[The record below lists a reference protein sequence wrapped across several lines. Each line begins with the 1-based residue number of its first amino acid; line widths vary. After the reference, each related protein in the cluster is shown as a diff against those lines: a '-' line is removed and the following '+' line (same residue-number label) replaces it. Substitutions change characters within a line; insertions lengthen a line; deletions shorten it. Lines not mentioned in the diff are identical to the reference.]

1 MNFLIPFADVIWF
14 ACHYKKGAQGGVAE
28 ECKGEL
34 PAVQSALV
42 EMAKEEE
49 IESALGRAQRWSL
62 REWKL
67 SRCGM
72 IGK

>member
-1 MNFLIPFADVIWF
+1 MSSASGTSVFS
-14 ACHYKKGAQGGVAE
+14 YKKGVQGGVAE

-34 PAVQSALV
+34 PAVQSAFV

-49 IESALGRAQRWSL
+49 VESASGRAQRWSL

-67 SRCGM
+67 SRRGM